1 MQLLAWG
8 RPGKADCEEGQASHR
23 WHSAHQDNLVIVSS
37 KSHLPNG
44 FLTATCSFEITEAQP
59 AQRDG
64 HLSVCL
70 SPHSSLNPA
79 LQRETAALLPAT
91 AQPPCWE

>member
-8 RPGKADCEEGQASHR
+8 RPGRPRIGGALLSR
-23 WHSAHQDNLVIVSS
+23 IISFVVVSS

-91 AQPPCWE
+91 AQP